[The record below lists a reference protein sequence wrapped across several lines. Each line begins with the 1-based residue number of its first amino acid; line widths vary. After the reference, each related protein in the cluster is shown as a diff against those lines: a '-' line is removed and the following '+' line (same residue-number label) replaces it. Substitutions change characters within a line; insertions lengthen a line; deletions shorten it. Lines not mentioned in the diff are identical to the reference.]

1 MKPERFYNDIICL
14 NVLASDKENAKE
26 IVEATEGHVVVG
38 LLSANY
44 DTTKLAVEDMQAYDE
59 DLGGAVSVG
68 LGAGNPKQWKM
79 VVDICRDYVPEHV
92 NQVFTAVGQ
101 TRSSVNNEQ
110 TFINCLVNPVKEN
123 GYVNIATGPLSS
135 QLEQVKAPI
144 KSAIAMIR
152 DMGGNS
158 LKYFPMN
165 GLETVEQ
172 YKSIAKACAEEGFAL
187 EPTGGLD
194 LENFEEIV
202 TIALEAGVKKII
214 PHVYSSIIDS
224 ETGKTRIEDVKSLYE
239 IMKKLGDKYGG

>member
-14 NVLASDKENAKE
+14 NVLASDQENAKE

-44 DTTKLAVEDMQAYDE
+44 ETTELAVGDMKAYDKKI
-59 DLGGAVSVG
+59 GGAVSVG

-79 VVDICRDYVPEHV
+79 VADICRDYEPEHV

-101 TRSSVNNEQ
+101 TRSSVNNAE
-110 TFINCLVNPVKEN
+110 TFINCLVNPVNEI

-135 QLEQVKAPI
+135 NTEQVKAPV

-158 LKYFPMN
+158 IKFFPMN
-165 GLETVEQ
+165 GLEMIEQ
-172 YKSIAKACAEEGFAL
+172 YKSIAKACAEENFAL

-194 LENFEEIV
+194 LDNFEEIV

-214 PHVYSSIIDS
+214 PHVYSSIIDAK
-224 ETGKTRIEDVKSLYE
+224 TGKTKIEDVRTIYE
-239 IMKKLGDKYGG
+239 IMKQLGDKYGR

>member
-14 NVLASDKENAKE
+14 NVLASDKQNAKE

-38 LLSANY
+38 ILSANY
-44 DTTKLAVEDMQAYDE
+44 DTTDLAIEDMKAYDE
-59 DLGGAVSVG
+59 NLGGAVSVG

-79 VVDICRDYVPEHV
+79 VADICRGYEPEHV
-92 NQVFTAVGQ
+92 NQVFTAIGQ

-110 TFINCLVNPVKEN
+110 TFINCLVNPVEEI

-135 QLEQVKAPI
+135 ELEQVKAPI

-158 LKYFPMN
+158 IKFFPMN
-165 GLETVEQ
+165 GLNTIEQ
-172 YKSIAKACAEEGFAL
+172 YKAVAKVCAEEGFAL

-194 LENFEEIV
+194 LHNFEEIV
-202 TIALEAGVKKII
+202 TIALESGVKKVI

-224 ETGKTRIEDVKSLYE
+224 KTGKTRIEDVDTLYE
-239 IMKKLGDKYGG
+239 IIKKLGDKYGG